1 MDCRNAQ
8 DRLSD
13 FREGALD
20 PLEAAAV
27 ASHLMAC
34 GECAAVAG
42 SLDAVRERLRG
53 LSPSP
58 APPELLPRVLAAVAA
73 ESGTAGA
80 ASAPT
85 GTGARG
91 SFLGRF
97 RVPIEAAAAVLLIA
111 SVYWYRSASPPVPAP
126 PPVPAAQAPETA
138 PRADVSP
145 DVSPVVSPDVSPN
158 VSKNVPENVSPGAS
172 PDAVQVA
179 SSEAPAARTRP
190 KAARE
195 KAPAAAKPREWT
207 AADLPAVPAI
217 RASSGSERIV
227 PVAPPVTVEPEGKRE
242 EAAGPAAGRPAFE
255 EVRGDEAVRAPDALM
270 TRVLAPP
277 PSRLHRPLP
286 YGREVW
292 LNVAPGDRAGAE
304 DRIAAAAIRRGGLIE
319 QIVRE
324 GGPGTGGAPGM
335 VRVVLP
341 GAAAAGFLE
350 ELERMGT
357 VPHGGAPAAAD
368 VPEGPRPGTVAYAVR
383 IGVR

>member
-1 MDCRNAQ
+1 MDAMECRKAQ
-8 DRLSD
+8 ERLSD
-13 FREGALD
+13 FREGTLE
-20 PLEAAAV
+20 PLEAAEV
-27 ASHLMAC
+27 AAHLMGC

-42 SLDAVRERLRG
+42 SLDAVLERLRG

-58 APPELLPRVLAAVAA
+58 APPELLPRVLAAIAA

-80 ASAPT
+80 PSAAG
-85 GTGARG
+85 GTGARR
-91 SFLGRF
+91 SLLSRF

-111 SVYWYRSASPPVPAP
+111 SVYWYQSAAP
-126 PPVPAAQAPETA
+126 PTQAPPSAPAAQAPKTA
-138 PRADVSP
+138 PLP
-145 DVSPVVSPDVSPN
+145 DVTPDVI
-158 VSKNVPENVSPGAS
+158 
-172 PDAVQVA
+172 PDATPAAPPESAKVA
-179 SSEAPAARTRP
+179 SSETPLARTPP

-207 AADLPAVPAI
+207 ASDLPAVPAI

-227 PVAPPVTVEPEGKRE
+227 PVAPPVEVEPEVKRE
-242 EAAGPAAGRPAFE
+242 ETAGAAAGRPAFE
-255 EVRGDEAVRAPDALM
+255 AVRDAGAVRAPDALM
-270 TRVLAPP
+270 TRVLSAP

-304 DRIAAAAIRRGGLIE
+304 DRIAAAAIRRGGLVE
-319 QIVRE
+319 QILRE
-324 GGPGTGGAPGM
+324 GAPGTDGAPGA

-341 GAAAAGFLE
+341 AGAAAGFLE
-350 ELERMGT
+350 ELGRIGT
-357 VPHGGAPAAAD
+357 VPPGGAPAATD

>member
-8 DRLSD
+8 ERLSD

-20 PLEAAAV
+20 PLDAAAV

-58 APPELLPRVLAAVAA
+58 APPELLPRILAAVAA
-73 ESGTAGA
+73 ESGTAA
-80 ASAPT
+80 ASAPA
-85 GTGARG
+85 GTGARR

-111 SVYWYRSASPPVPAP
+111 SVYWYQSASPPVPAP
-126 PPVPAAQAPETA
+126 PPVPAAQAPETV
-138 PRADVSP
+138 PRANVSPEVSPDVSP
-145 DVSPVVSPDVSPN
+145 DVSKDVPRT
-158 VSKNVPENVSPGAS
+158 VTAGAS
-172 PDAVQVA
+172 PDAVKVA

-190 KAARE
+190 KASRE
-195 KAPAAAKPREWT
+195 KAPAAARPREWT

-255 EVRGDEAVRAPDALM
+255 EVRGAEAVRAPDALM

-292 LNVAPGDRAGAE
+292 LNVDPGDRAGAE

-324 GGPGTGGAPGM
+324 GGPGTGGAPGT